1 MIEFRKAKK
10 DYSNINMDLSLKI
23 NKGEIVLLVGK
34 NASGKTSSIKLLL
47 GVNELDYG
55 SVDLDGEKIQ
65 KVDKEKFGF
74 VLQDSF
80 FPMDFTPRQISSVL
94 GSSYKKFDTNL
105 FYEYLAKFGLPSR
118 DKIKTYSNGMLAK
131 LKIISAICHDPE
143 IIILD
148 EPTLGLDL
156 LSRDA
161 IINIIR
167 DIMDDNKT
175 IIIASHLTYEFENLC
190 DRVVFIDQGQII
202 GSFEMDLVDSTLGLI
217 KGDDKTFDEL
227 DPKDIIYIENDEFSS
242 SYLIKNRGKYL
253 DHNFVLEKACLE
265 DLVRAV
271 YKRSEK

>member
-161 IINIIR
+161 IINLIR
-167 DIMDDNKT
+167 DIMDDDKT

>member
-80 FPMDFTPRQISSVL
+80 FPMVFTPRQISSVL

-105 FYEYLAKFGLPSR
+105 FYEYLARFGLPSR

-161 IINIIR
+161 IINLIR
-167 DIMDDNKT
+167 DIMDDDKT

-202 GSFEMDLVDSTLGLI
+202 GSFEMDLVDSSLGLI
-217 KGDDKTFDEL
+217 KGDLNIQEDLDKD
-227 DPKDIIYIENDEFSS
+227 DILSMEIEDYSVT
-242 SYLIKNRGKYL
+242 YLVKNRQKYMDGKFL
-253 DHNFVLEKACLE
+253 IEKAGLE
-265 DLVRAV
+265 DLVRAI
-271 YKRSEK
+271 YRRRK

>member
-1 MIEFRKAKK
+1 
-10 DYSNINMDLSLKI
+10 MDLSLKI

-80 FPMDFTPRQISSVL
+80 FPMVFTPRQISSVL

-161 IINIIR
+161 IINLIR
-167 DIMDDNKT
+167 DIMDDDKT